1 MFMYY
6 KHQQEER
13 LRAEEARLNQLTA
26 AAKRKVKQG
35 AASDEAKS
43 EAEVILYFDNTIH
56 VLQYSIGAYCMLSA
70 NHAALTLCSIPHMQ
84 L

>member
-1 MFMYY
+1 MTTVHMHALHNC
-6 KHQQEER
+6 KQEER

-43 EAEVILYFDNTIH
+43 EAEV
-56 VLQYSIGAYCMLSA
+56 V
-70 NHAALTLCSIPHMQ
+70 ALFI
-84 L
+84 